1 MTKTCAIYTRVSTDT
16 QNCENQER
24 ELREIAARSGWQ
36 VVEVYSDHAV
46 SGSKGRKDRPAL
58 DRLLKD
64 ATRRRFDLVAV
75 TAVDRLG
82 RSLPDLLGILG
93 DLHAAGID
101 MYVRREG
108 LDTTSPT
115 GRAAFGLMGLFAEF
129 ERNLIR
135 ERLLAGLARA
145 RAAGRRLGRPRL
157 PEEKARAVREAL
169 AAGNASV
176 REIAVRCRV
185 GIGTVQR
192 MRATMSVQ

>member
-1 MTKTCAIYTRVSTDT
+1 LTKTCAIYTRVSTDT